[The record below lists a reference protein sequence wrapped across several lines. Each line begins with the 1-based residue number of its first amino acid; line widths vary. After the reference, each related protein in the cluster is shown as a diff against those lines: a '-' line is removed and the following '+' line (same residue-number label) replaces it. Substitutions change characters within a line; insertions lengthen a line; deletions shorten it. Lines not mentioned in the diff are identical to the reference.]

1 MCSRCFL
8 WSLRSYYNFLFVS
21 SNNGSLFIIST
32 ILFFFFKQ
40 KTAYEM
46 RISDWSSD
54 VCSSDLVIDR
64 LVFDYYGLD
73 DSDVAI
79 VEDTVHS
86 IIPAMQP
93 RRSAGLQRI
102 WTQADSAQRAEYDLM
117 LLEAL
122 SPHFRVPVKASLA
135 ALSQALAVLKLSIG
149 GGASQP
155 E

>member
-1 MCSRCFL
+1 MPNPEKALKAEKELVALIDKAFATTKRLLTSQ
-8 WSLRSYYNFLFVS
+8 
-21 SNNGSLFIIST
+21 G
-32 ILFFFFKQ
+32 
-40 KTAYEM
+40 
-46 RISDWSSD
+46 D
-54 VCSSDLVIDR
+54 VLNVIDR